1 MKSFLLFATF
11 LSLAAVASIPNFPDN
26 SLYQVSSKWQADDGR
41 TLSLGDLAGKV
52 RLVSLFFGHCE
63 SSCPMALGRLKALEA
78 KLPADWARRAGIVLV
93 TLDPSRDDSGSLADF
108 RRKMALGKEGWTLL
122 RGGPEDTR
130 ELAMLLGVAYRPSAE
145 NGGIDHNSVLV
156 LLDAKG
162 VVLRRYEGADPDAAF
177 LEEIRKLMANP
188 SR

>member
-1 MKSFLLFATF
+1 MKKFLLYATF
-11 LSLAAVASIPNFPDN
+11 LSLAAVGSVPDFPDS
-26 SLYQVSSKWQADDGR
+26 SLYQVASNWMTDDGR
-41 TLSLGDLAGKV
+41 ALRLGDLAGKV
-52 RLVSLFFGHCE
+52 RLVTLFFGHCE

-78 KLPADWARRAGIVLV
+78 KLPADWTRRAGIVLV

-108 RRKMALGKEGWTLL
+108 RREKSLGKEGWTLL

-130 ELAMLLGVAYRPSAE
+130 ELAMLLGVAYRPSTD

-162 VVLRRYEGADPDAAF
+162 VVLRRYEGADPDPAF
-177 LEEIRKLMANP
+177 LEEIRKSMVNP
-188 SR
+188 PR